1 MLFGLDFLKNHLA
14 RKAQRGRASHG
25 QWLITAAVCATV
37 IAVGTLV
44 VNQHL
49 REIEAH
55 QKIEVIRQESAIH
68 ASLNRELNSVLYL
81 TSGLSSYLTV
91 RHGDLQKN
99 EVESI
104 LATLHRD
111 SRHIRVLAV
120 AVGYRITYI
129 YPIKG
134 NEKVIGLS
142 YADLP
147 DQWPD
152 VKRIID
158 GERPVLLG
166 PINLVQ
172 GGKGLIYRVPI
183 FIKER
188 YWGLLSLVID
198 SESLLGSALD
208 EMSKSRFAIA
218 LRGQNSTGMR
228 GAVFWGKAELFNRDD
243 VRLFD
248 IDVPGGKWV
257 AALHSTASS
266 PQRHTVWLL
275 HGLVWLLGLT
285 LGWSTWIILTNRA
298 KLAHLALFDPLTD
311 LPNRLLIDD
320 RINQAISA
328 LRRDPSRT
336 CLLLFA
342 DLERFKQI
350 NDQFGHRAGD
360 FTLQC
365 TAQRISNA
373 VREIDTVGRWGGD
386 EFIVFMD
393 NIERSKIPEL
403 SKKIRQAVEQPTM
416 YAGQQLNVGVSIGY
430 AVTPDDGTTLD
441 KLLLVADQRMY
452 ADKTTRN
459 AAR

>member
-1 MLFGLDFLKNHLA
+1 MVK
-14 RKAQRGRASHG
+14 
-25 QWLITAAVCATV
+25 WLSS
-37 IAVGTLV
+37 LV
-44 VNQHL
+44 VNQQL
-49 REIEAH
+49 REIETD
-55 QKIEVIRQESAIH
+55 QTIEEINQASVIRAR
-68 ASLNRELNSVLYL
+68 LNRELNSVLYL

-91 RHGDLQKN
+91 RHGDLQKD

-111 SRHIRVLAV
+111 SRHVRVLAV
-120 AVGYRITYI
+120 AVGHRITYI
-129 YPIKG
+129 YPVKS

-142 YADLP
+142 YTDLP

-158 GERPVLLG
+158 GERPALLG

-183 FIKER
+183 FVKGR

-208 EMSKSRFAIA
+208 EGPKSRFAIA
-218 LRGQNSTGMR
+218 LRGQNSTGVQ
-228 GAVFWGKAELFNRDD
+228 GAVFWGEAELFNRDD

-266 PQRHTVWLL
+266 SQRHTAWLL

-285 LGWSTWIILTNRA
+285 LGWSTWVVLTNRA

-320 RINQAISA
+320 RVSQAISA

-342 DLERFKQI
+342 DLECFKQI
-350 NDQFGHRAGD
+350 NDRFGHHAGD
-360 FTLQC
+360 FMLKC

-403 SKKIRQAVEQPTM
+403 GKKIRQSVEQPTT
-416 YAGQQLNVGVSIGY
+416 YAGQQLNVGISIGY
-430 AVTPDDGTTLD
+430 AVAPDDGTTLD

-452 ADKTTRN
+452 TDKTTRN
-459 AAR
+459 AVR